1 MQIRKLKQEI
11 MKTVAILG
19 IAFLGMNAF
28 GQNMVV
34 ETNDQNNVLYRGYE
48 NRVTIGQAGTNAKD
62 FKLEAINCQ
71 LAEVTGQKDMYI
83 VKPSSAAR
91 TAQINFVSNGKI
103 VDSTVFVVESLPSPL
118 FYWGNNENG
127 SDVSSAST
135 LEIKYPSDVALD
147 ASFTITNWECKIGE
161 MSFKGSGSVLSQKIL
176 DVTKALPV
184 GGTVNIIVTVNTPDG
199 IARKVVGSWV
209 KK

>member
-1 MQIRKLKQEI
+1 

-34 ETNDQNNVLYRGYE
+34 ETNDQSNVLYRGYD

-71 LAEVTGQKDMYI
+71 VAEVTGQKNTYI
-83 VKPSSAAR
+83 VKASSAAR
-91 TAQINFVSNGKI
+91 TAQINYVSNGKTI
-103 VDSTVFVVESLPSPL
+103 DSTVFVIKSLPSPL

-135 LEIKYPSDVALD
+135 LEIKYPSGVALD
-147 ASFTITNWECKIGE
+147 ASFSITNWECMIGE
-161 MSFKGSGSVLSQKIL
+161 MSFKGSGNELSQEML
-176 DVTKALPV
+176 DVTKVLPV
-184 GGTVNIIVTVNTPDG
+184 GGTVYITAQVVGGDG
-199 IARKVVGSWV
+199 ITRKVGGSWV

>member
-1 MQIRKLKQEI
+1 

-34 ETNDQNNVLYRGYE
+34 ETNDQNNVLYRGYD

-71 LAEVTGQKDMYI
+71 VAEVTGQKNTYI
-83 VKPSSAAR
+83 VKASSAAR
-91 TAQINFVSNGKI
+91 TAQINYVSNGKTI
-103 VDSTVFVVESLPSPL
+103 DSTVFVIKSLPSPV
-118 FYWGNNENG
+118 FYWGNNEIG
-127 SDVSSAST
+127 SDISNAPQ
-135 LEIKYPSDVALD
+135 LQIKYPSGVAID
-147 ASFTITNWECKIGE
+147 ASFTIVQWECMIGE
-161 MSFKGSGSVLSQKIL
+161 MNFKGSGSVLSQKIM

-184 GGTVNIIVTVNTPDG
+184 GGTVNITAQVVGGDG
-199 IARKVVGSWV
+199 ITRNVVGSWV

>member
-1 MQIRKLKQEI
+1 

-34 ETNDQNNVLYRGYE
+34 ETNDQSKVLYRGYD

-71 LAEVTGQKDMYI
+71 LAEVTGQKNTYI
-83 VKPSSAAR
+83 VKASAAAR
-91 TAQINFVSNGKI
+91 TAQINFVSNGKTI
-103 VDSTVFVVESLPSPL
+103 DSTVFVIKSLPSPV

-127 SDVSSAST
+127 SDISNSSQ
-135 LEIKYPSDVALD
+135 LQIKYPSGVAID
-147 ASFTITNWECKIGE
+147 ARFTITNWECKIGE
-161 MSFKGSGSVLSQKIL
+161 MNFKGSGSVLSQEML
-176 DVTKALPV
+176 DVTKVLPV
-184 GGTVNIIVTVNTPDG
+184 GGTVSIMAQVVGGDG
-199 IARKVVGSWV
+199 ITRKVAGSWV
-209 KK
+209 KD